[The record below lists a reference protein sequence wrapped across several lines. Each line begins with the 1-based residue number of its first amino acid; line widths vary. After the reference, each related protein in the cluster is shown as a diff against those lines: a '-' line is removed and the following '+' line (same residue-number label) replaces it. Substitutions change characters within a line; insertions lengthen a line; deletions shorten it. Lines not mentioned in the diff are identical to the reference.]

1 MNLKK
6 MLKFILMK
14 KLRFVSVII
23 ILLLFCPFIKQCDG
37 MNKRVDGEAV
47 ADSTAVVIDS
57 VSEIKIKNEPLVEI
71 ENSQTNELIT
81 YFTEDSQNVFDLS
94 SQVEIYFDDKKNEDL
109 GLKGLNGIL
118 FSILFST
125 LLILTSIIGAIRIFR
140 NKLIKTNWLYILN
153 ISFIFLIVISNM
165 FVWLDRFGQIKIG
178 FYLLLLSNFYM
189 LYLLKQKK
197 EQIQY

>member
-1 MNLKK
+1 
-6 MLKFILMK
+6 MK

>member
-1 MNLKK
+1 